1 MKIVNVVKDSFIESA
16 PFNWGISLFSF
27 GCNLQCSFC
36 KGYNYEAVTDKRNI
50 IGDVLDILEKEVTPA
65 HDCVIFIGGEPTI
78 WKNDL
83 IKALF
88 WCKKHNKKTK
98 IFSNGFDYETI
109 RIINDLKLCD
119 AWSIDYKGLR
129 DKVGNY
135 IGVNGEKYY
144 DNMVKSIK
152 DIIQHNLPLEIR
164 TTYFKNNIKDKN
176 KIRENIKK
184 IEDYMNTNKYT
195 AYYKYF
201 EQDDFRDKIK
211 KNIS

>member
-1 MKIVNVVKDSFIESA
+1 M
-16 PFNWGISLFSF
+16 
-27 GCNLQCSFC
+27 
-36 KGYNYEAVTDKRNI
+36 
-50 IGDVLDILEKEVTPA
+50 
-65 HDCVIFIGGEPTI
+65 
-78 WKNDL
+78 
-83 IKALF
+83 
-88 WCKKHNKKTK
+88 
-98 IFSNGFDYETI
+98 
-109 RIINDLKLCD
+109 CD

-129 DKVGNY
+129 DKVCNY